1 MELKEDNMSV
11 EEKINWHIDIL
22 LKKVYY
28 LNKLERLKIIK

>member
-22 LKKVYY
+22 FKKVYY